1 MKIDFDCFDKTNGLF
16 CRFWHLKY
24 WLIKQVLDC
33 GSADWAHFVIVQIV
47 VTVKDALVDKALD
60 NAYKLV
66 KKKEPERII
75 IEMTAEELIG
85 ICPSVVDYNE
95 NYTVQSL
102 EISKMIQEEKMQ
114 NILNWTGDNLMLK
127 NSKGSQYDEDAD
139 HSPFYGDGIIAIDA
153 CTPLSKK
160 INCLVL
166 EDFY

>member
-1 MKIDFDCFDKTNGLF
+1 
-16 CRFWHLKY
+16 
-24 WLIKQVLDC
+24 
-33 GSADWAHFVIVQIV
+33 
-47 VTVKDALVDKALD
+47 
-60 NAYKLV
+60 
-66 KKKEPERII
+66 
-75 IEMTAEELIG
+75 MTAEELIG

-139 HSPFYGDGIIAIDA
+139 HSPFYGDGIFAIDA

-166 EDFY
+166 EDFD

>member
-1 MKIDFDCFDKTNGLF
+1 
-16 CRFWHLKY
+16 
-24 WLIKQVLDC
+24 
-33 GSADWAHFVIVQIV
+33 
-47 VTVKDALVDKALD
+47 
-60 NAYKLV
+60 
-66 KKKEPERII
+66 
-75 IEMTAEELIG
+75 MTAEELIG
-85 ICPSVVDYNE
+85 ICPSVVYYNE

-114 NILNWTGDNLMLK
+114 NILNGTGDNLMLK

>member
-1 MKIDFDCFDKTNGLF
+1 M
-16 CRFWHLKY
+16 
-24 WLIKQVLDC
+24 
-33 GSADWAHFVIVQIV
+33 AVQIERICHSPNSRDGQRC
-47 VTVKDALVDKALD
+47 TRGQSFGQCLLTG
-60 NAYKLV
+60 
-66 KKKEPERII
+66 KEKVPERII

-102 EISKMIQEEKMQ
+102 EISKIIQEEKTQ
-114 NILNWTGDNLMLK
+114 NILNGTGDNLMLK

-166 EDFY
+166 EDFD

>member
-1 MKIDFDCFDKTNGLF
+1 M
-16 CRFWHLKY
+16 H
-24 WLIKQVLDC
+24 
-33 GSADWAHFVIVQIV
+33 SWA
-47 VTVKDALVDKALD
+47 
-60 NAYKLV
+60 KLWTMPTTG
-66 KKKEPERII
+66 KEKEPEIII

-114 NILNWTGDNLMLK
+114 NILNGTGDNLMLK
-127 NSKGSQYDEDAD
+127 NSKGGQYDEDAY
-139 HSPFYGDGIIAIDA
+139 HSPLYGDGIIAIDA